1 MDFGFSPEQQLLRD
15 TVREF
20 MRRECPADYVRRCDD
35 EHRFPAELRAKMAAQ
50 GWFGTLVP
58 EAYGGSGRGIVD
70 IAIIIEET
78 ARWGMGCDFIP
89 TAIFSAEAITK
100 YGSAAQKTQYLPR
113 IADGT
118 ITCAISFTEPN
129 AGTDFAA
136 LTMTADAHDGQL
148 VLNGHKMFTS
158 LINLADVVIVA
169 ARTDKSAK
177 KHKGISLLLV
187 DPKSPGIVCREIPKL
202 GGHIIPTYEVWY
214 ENVRVPREN
223 LLGALNN
230 GWYQLIATINTERVG
245 IAAHNTGSAR
255 AALDYAVQYVSQREQ
270 FGQPIGKFQAIQHK
284 LAADFLEVEAAR
296 LLTYSAAWY
305 LAQGDSVETHMQCAL
320 AKLKSSEIYK
330 QVALDGMQVMGGYG
344 YCMEYPMQRWLR
356 EAVLQTVDLGNT
368 EVMLSTIA
376 YLMGMPK

>member
-1 MDFGFSPEQQLLRD
+1 MDFGFTPEQELLRKS
-15 TVREF
+15 VREL
-20 MRRECPADYVRRCDD
+20 MRRECPADYVRRCDE
-35 EHRFPAELRAKMAAQ
+35 EHRFPSELRATMAAQ
-50 GWFGTLVP
+50 GWFGTMVP
-58 EAYGGSGRGIVD
+58 ETYGGSGRGIVD

-78 ARWGMGCDFIP
+78 ARWGIGCDFIP
-89 TAIFSAEAITK
+89 TAIFSAEGISK
-100 YGSAAQKTQYLPR
+100 YGSAEQKQQYLPR
-113 IADGT
+113 IASGEST
-118 ITCAISFTEPN
+118 FAISFTEPN

-136 LTMTADAHDGQL
+136 LTTTADLRDGQF

-169 ARTDKSAK
+169 ARTDKTAK
-177 KHKGISLLLV
+177 KHKGISLLLL
-187 DPKSPGIVCREIPKL
+187 DPKSPGITMREVPKL

-223 LLGALNN
+223 LLGELNN
-230 GWYQLIATINTERVG
+230 GWHQLISTINTERVG
-245 IAAHNTGSAR
+245 ISAHNTGSAR

-284 LAADFLEVEAAR
+284 LAADYLEVEAAR

-305 LAQGDSVETHMQCAL
+305 LAQGDSAETHMQCAL

-330 QVALDGMQVMGGYG
+330 QVTLDGMQVMGGYG

-368 EVMLSTIA
+368 EIMLSTIA

>member
-1 MDFGFSPEQQLLRD
+1 MDFGFTPEQELLRN

-20 MRRECPADYVRRCDD
+20 MRRECPPEYARRCDE
-35 EHRFPAELRAKMAAQ
+35 EHRFPSELRAQMAAQ
-50 GWFGTLVP
+50 GWFGTMVS
-58 EAYGGSGRGIVD
+58 EQYGGSGRSIID
-70 IAIIIEET
+70 LAIIIEET

-89 TAIFSAEAITK
+89 TAIFSAEAIAK
-100 YGSAAQKTQYLPR
+100 YGSDEQKQQYLPR
-113 IADGT
+113 IAGGD

-136 LTMTADAHDGQL
+136 LTSSADLRDGAF

-158 LINLADVVIVA
+158 LIDRADVVIVA
-169 ARTDKSAK
+169 ARTDKAAK
-177 KHKGISLLLV
+177 KHKGISLFLV
-187 DPKSPGIVCREIPKL
+187 DAKSPGITTREVPKL

-214 ENVRVPREN
+214 DNVRVPRDN
-223 LLGALNN
+223 LLGELNN
-230 GWYQLIATINTERVG
+230 GWYQLISTINTERVG
-245 IAAHNTGSAR
+245 ISAHNTGSAR

-270 FGQPIGKFQAIQHK
+270 FGQPIGKFQSIQHK
-284 LAADFLEVEAAR
+284 LAADYLEVEAAR

-305 LAQGDSVETHMQCAL
+305 LTRGDSIETHMQCAL

-344 YCMEYPMQRWLR
+344 YCMEFPMQRWLR

>member
-1 MDFGFSPEQQLLRD
+1 MDFGFSPEQELLRN
-15 TVREF
+15 TAREF
-20 MRRECPADYVRRCDD
+20 MRRECPPEYVRRCD
-35 EHRFPAELRAKMAAQ
+35 EAHRFPAELRAKMAAQ
-50 GWFGTLVP
+50 GWFGTMVP
-58 EAYGGSGRGIVD
+58 EAYGGSGRGVID

-78 ARWGMGCDFIP
+78 ARWGIGCDFIP
-89 TAIFSAEAITK
+89 TAIFSAEALTK
-100 YGSAAQKTQYLPR
+100 YGSEEQKQRYLPR
-113 IADGT
+113 IARGEVT
-118 ITCAISFTEPN
+118 FAISFTEPN

-136 LTMTADAHDGQL
+136 LTTSAEVRDGEL
-148 VLNGHKMFTS
+148 VISGHKMFTS
-158 LINLADVVIVA
+158 LIDRADVVIVA
-169 ARTDKSAK
+169 ARTDKAAK

-187 DPKSPGIVCREIPKL
+187 DPKSPGIVTREVPKL

-223 LLGALNN
+223 VLGELNN
-230 GWYQLIATINTERVG
+230 GWYQLISTINTERVG
-245 IAAHNTGSAR
+245 ISAHNTGSAR

-284 LAADFLEVEAAR
+284 LAADYLEVEAAR

-305 LAQGDSVETHMQCAL
+305 LSQGDSFETHMQCAL

-330 QVALDGMQVMGGYG
+330 QVTLDGMQVMGGYG

-368 EVMLSTIA
+368 EIMLSTIA

>member
-223 LLGALNN
+223 LLGELNN

-245 IAAHNTGSAR
+245 IAAHNTDR
-255 AALDYAVQYVSQREQ
+255 
-270 FGQPIGKFQAIQHK
+270 K
-284 LAADFLEVEAAR
+284 
-296 LLTYSAAWY
+296 
-305 LAQGDSVETHMQCAL
+305 SV
-320 AKLKSSEIYK
+320 
-330 QVALDGMQVMGGYG
+330 V
-344 YCMEYPMQRWLR
+344 
-356 EAVLQTVDLGNT
+356 
-368 EVMLSTIA
+368 
-376 YLMGMPK
+376 

>member
-1 MDFGFSPEQQLLRD
+1 MDFGFTQEQELLRN
-15 TVREF
+15 TVRDF
-20 MRRECPADYVRRCDD
+20 MRRECPPQYVRSCD
-35 EHRFPAELRAKMAAQ
+35 EQHRFPSELRAKMAAQ
-50 GWFGTLVP
+50 GWFGTMVP
-58 EAYGGSGRGIVD
+58 EAYGGSGRGIID

-78 ARWGMGCDFIP
+78 ARWGIGCDFIP
-89 TAIFSAEAITK
+89 TGIFSAEALSK
-100 YGSAAQKTQYLPR
+100 YGSEAQKQKYLPR
-113 IADGT
+113 IARGEV
-118 ITCAISFTEPN
+118 IFGISFTEPE

-136 LTMTADAHDGQL
+136 LTTSADARGDEL

-158 LINLADVVIVA
+158 LINLADVIIVA
-169 ARTDKSAK
+169 ARTDKTAK
-177 KHKGISLLLV
+177 KHKGISLLLL
-187 DPKSPGIVCREIPKL
+187 DPKAPGVTMREIPKL

-223 LLGALNN
+223 LLGELNN

-245 IAAHNTGSAR
+245 ISAHNTGSAR
-255 AALDYAVQYVSQREQ
+255 AALDYAVQYVGQRQQ

-284 LAADFLEVEAAR
+284 LAADYLEVEAAR

-305 LAQGDSVETHMQCAL
+305 LSQGDSVETHMQCAL

-330 QVALDGMQVMGGYG
+330 QVTLDGMQVMGGYG
-344 YCMEYPMQRWLR
+344 YCMEFPMQRWLR

-376 YLMGMPK
+376 FLMGMPR